1 MNVKS
6 IVAYVVTLIV
16 VYFSL
21 SGLIQSLVGGLI
33 GRAVGLLLGM
43 LIGGICAWGLIDLL
57 WVLIEGG
64 HIPLVLLIAGMAF
77 IVLHSII
84 SKRELTQASKWMMTA
99 ELWAILLYG
108 IFLVLQPGSVR
119 WY

>member
-6 IVAYVVTLIV
+6 IVAYVATLIV

-21 SGLIQSLVGGLI
+21 SGLIQSLVGGLMS
-33 GRAVGLLLGM
+33 RAVGLLLGM
-43 LIGGICAWGLIDLL
+43 LIGAIFAWGFIDLL
-57 WVLIEGG
+57 WVFIEGG
-64 HIPLVLLIAGMAF
+64 HIPLVLLIVAIAF

-84 SKRELTQASKWMMTA
+84 SKKELTQASKWMMTA
-99 ELWAILLYG
+99 ELWAIILYG
-108 IFLVLQPGSVR
+108 VFLLLQPDSVR